1 MAEDVQKLFAQ
12 VRGFDWN
19 PRKREINRRDHKID
33 FADVKR
39 IFDGYTFVRRSDRHG
54 EIRYQVF
61 GYLHG
66 HEVAVAFTVRGEVCW
81 IISARPA
88 RRDERQKFYQGLA
101 GRSPTG
107 EDGLGSS

>member
-1 MAEDVQKLFAQ
+1 VAEDLKTLFAR
-12 VRGFDWN
+12 VRGFDRN
-19 PRKREINRRDHKID
+19 PRKRETNLHDHKID
-33 FADVKR
+33 FRDVKG

-66 HEVAVAFTVRGEVCW
+66 REVAVAFTIRGEICW
-81 IISARPA
+81 LISARRA

-101 GRSPTG
+101 RRSPTG
-107 EDGLGSS
+107 KDELGGS